1 MRSNFYNF
9 QSDILKMNANRFEIP
24 RADYNGVVET
34 KIFIIRNEA
43 LEPYLTHSINC
54 SSLIG
59 VNLKIEYSNY
69 DDTVATFQIPAN
81 SEFVVVWINWD
92 RIPQTSFDLIF
103 SNDLGLRGLIND
115 GRVFFVVP
123 NAASNFDRQ
132 ELISRLDQ
140 IKWPHDRRI
149 CTLNQPNISETKKR
163 LGYTRYELDFIS
175 SFIGLKIASQ
185 TKDLRTRAIII
196 DLDNTLYRG
205 VFGEDSQNELKIQ
218 NDYISLQ
225 KKLLTLKEQG
235 VLLCIASKNNR
246 EDISSI
252 LKSNLVPILSEDDFT
267 IIKGGWGSKIDSI
280 KEILQE
286 LNFDERF
293 AVFIDDNHRE
303 LIEVESEFK
312 NLMCISGLDP
322 ISAYNSLDICV
333 SFESSQDRVTMK
345 QRLDDIRGNSLRSK
359 IFDTKQDSEHLH
371 VKLGTQIYSRLATKE
386 SEFVRANELFRKT
399 NQFNVTLARSII
411 NSSDLMNSP
420 NVAICEMRDSI
431 SDSGIIASIL
441 FNFNSNDIEIQEFVI
456 SCRALGRDVEK
467 YIFRSL
473 LESVTETFWQQN
485 ITLIPNFGP
494 KNVPAIEFVN
504 NYFGVEN
511 GRNFL
516 LSDKLV
522 NDTGKHFVQIN
533 RLGES

>member
-1 MRSNFYNF
+1 MEKAYSFRFYPTPK
-9 QSDILKMNANRFEIP
+9 QESLLR
-24 RADYNGVVET
+24 RTLGCVRLVYN
-34 KIFIIRNEA
+34 KA
-43 LEPYLTHSINC
+43 LH
-54 SSLIG
+54 
-59 VNLKIEYSNY
+59 
-69 DDTVATFQIPAN
+69 
-81 SEFVVVWINWD
+81 
-92 RIPQTSFDLIF
+92 
-103 SNDLGLRGLIND
+103 LRTQAWYEKQE
-115 GRVFFVVP
+115 RV
-123 NAASNFDRQ
+123 
-132 ELISRLDQ
+132 
-140 IKWPHDRRI
+140 
-149 CTLNQPNISETKKR
+149 
-163 LGYTRYELDFIS
+163 GYTETS
-175 SFIGLKIASQ
+175 SML
-185 TKDLRTRAIII
+185 T
-196 DLDNTLYRG
+196 
-205 VFGEDSQNELKIQ
+205 EW
-218 NDYISLQ
+218 
-225 KKLLTLKEQG
+225 KKQE
-235 VLLCIASKNNR
+235 
-246 EDISSI
+246 
-252 LKSNLVPILSEDDFT
+252 
-267 IIKGGWGSKIDSI
+267 
-280 KEILQE
+280 E

-293 AVFIDDNHRE
+293 AIFIDDNHRE

-371 VKLGTQIYSRLATKE
+371 VKLGTQIYSRLATTE

-516 LSDKLV
+516 LSDKLI

>member
-1 MRSNFYNF
+1 
-9 QSDILKMNANRFEIP
+9 
-24 RADYNGVVET
+24 
-34 KIFIIRNEA
+34 
-43 LEPYLTHSINC
+43 
-54 SSLIG
+54 
-59 VNLKIEYSNY
+59 
-69 DDTVATFQIPAN
+69 
-81 SEFVVVWINWD
+81 
-92 RIPQTSFDLIF
+92 
-103 SNDLGLRGLIND
+103 
-115 GRVFFVVP
+115 
-123 NAASNFDRQ
+123 
-132 ELISRLDQ
+132 
-140 IKWPHDRRI
+140 
-149 CTLNQPNISETKKR
+149 
-163 LGYTRYELDFIS
+163 
-175 SFIGLKIASQ
+175 
-185 TKDLRTRAIII
+185 
-196 DLDNTLYRG
+196 
-205 VFGEDSQNELKIQ
+205 
-218 NDYISLQ
+218 
-225 KKLLTLKEQG
+225 
-235 VLLCIASKNNR
+235 
-246 EDISSI
+246 
-252 LKSNLVPILSEDDFT
+252 
-267 IIKGGWGSKIDSI
+267 
-280 KEILQE
+280 
-286 LNFDERF
+286 
-293 AVFIDDNHRE
+293 
-303 LIEVESEFK
+303 
-312 NLMCISGLDP
+312 MCISGLDP

-359 IFDTKQDSEHLH
+359 IFDTKKDSEHLH
-371 VKLGTQIYSRLATKE
+371 VKLGTQIYSRLATTE